1 MSIKTIFFG
10 ALFLLF
16 LYGFFTVGFPFL
28 LAFLLAF
35 MLEPL
40 IRTLSKRSGIKRT
53 YWAVIVCTVF
63 TIILCGL
70 TYLLITKV
78 IHEAAELIKSLLEFT
93 AKDSFANMDW
103 LSNNYLGFFHD
114 IPPEY
119 NATLQQVS
127 QGILGS
133 LQSLLGQV
141 ASLFFDLAKAIPS
154 LFLQAIIFFLA
165 FYLISMNLPKIKKSF
180 LCFFDPSVH
189 SKVKLVLIKLHKA
202 IFGFLRAQCIISFFI
217 FFVVFIGFLI
227 MGISYPSA
235 LAFLITVVDILP
247 ILGTGSVMV
256 PMAFFHLLIGNT
268 FLFWGLLIHYAI
280 ITIVRKAIEPKILS
294 ESIGISALSTLAS
307 MYIGFRLVGAIG
319 LFLGPF
325 VIILYQA
332 MIKAGLLNIRIK
344 F

>member
-35 MLEPL
+35 MLEPF

-93 AKDSFANMDW
+93 TKDSFANMDW
-103 LSNNYLGFFHD
+103 LSNQYLGFLHD
-114 IPPEY
+114 IPSD
-119 NATLQQVS
+119 NVTLQQVT
-127 QGILGS
+127 QGLLGS
-133 LQSLLGQV
+133 FQSLLGQA

-180 LCFFDPSVH
+180 LHCFDPSVH

-227 MGISYPSA
+227 MGIRYPSA

-256 PMAFFHLLIGNT
+256 PMAFFYLLIGNT

-280 ITIVRKAIEPKILS
+280 ITIVRKVIEPKILS

-332 MIKAGLLNIRIK
+332 MVKAGLINLKIK